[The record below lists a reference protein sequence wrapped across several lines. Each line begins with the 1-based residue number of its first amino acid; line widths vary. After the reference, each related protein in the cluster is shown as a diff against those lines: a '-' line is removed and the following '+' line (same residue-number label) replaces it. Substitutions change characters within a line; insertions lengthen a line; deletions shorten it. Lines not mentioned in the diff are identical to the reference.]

1 MDEAIKRQGYFKAY
15 TATQAAA
22 TYPHDDARLSDPRD
36 PPPVRQGQYRSNFND
51 TEAPGEAE
59 QDLTRQGTDHR
70 SGRSFAHRK
79 LCVPKECGAQAAGS
93 RSAWLALGMFV
104 RRVSGMPVAVIFTAS
119 KIAIVGAP
127 VRSLETPMQRDKLF
141 LLRSDFTDP
150 AHPGRRFYCWHCAL
164 MEGLI
169 ASFPELL
176 ARLDVERIAWPRPR
190 KEIVKLIGE
199 ENQSVPLLVLAD
211 DAPKTIDASSYRG
224 TRFVA
229 DKDAILTLLS
239 RRHGIPEPHP

>member
-1 MDEAIKRQGYFKAY
+1 MIPRPPAKPNKISPDRGPITGQGVVSRTENFAF
-15 TATQAAA
+15 
-22 TYPHDDARLSDPRD
+22 PRNVGHK
-36 PPPVRQGQYRSNFND
+36 PR
-51 TEAPGEAE
+51 
-59 QDLTRQGTDHR
+59 
-70 SGRSFAHRK
+70 
-79 LCVPKECGAQAAGS
+79 GS
-93 RSAWLALGMFV
+93 RSAWLALSLFV

-127 VRSLETPMQRDKLF
+127 VRSLGTPMQRDKLF

-211 DAPKTIDASSYRG
+211 DAPKTIDACSYRG